1 MKMKLLLASNNR
13 KKLQELKDIL
23 QEKFDIV
30 TLAEAGVVSEPEE
43 TGKTFAENAYIKAYD
58 GMRLSGM
65 ACLADDSGLAVDA
78 LGGAPGVLS
87 ARYAG
92 EHGNDQKNN
101 ELLLKNLQG
110 VEDRSAQFVCAIC
123 LVYPDGRTVTA
134 EGQVHGQILTEPHG
148 ENGFGYDPLF
158 YVKEYDQ
165 TFAQLP
171 AEVKNRI
178 SHRAVAL
185 KQFMSQLEEKQ

>member
-30 TLAEAGVVSEPEE
+30 TLAEAGVVSEPEV
-43 TGKTFAENAYIKAYD
+43 TGKTFAENAYIRAYG

-65 ACLADDSGLAVDA
+65 ACLADDNGLAVDA
-78 LGGAPGVLS
+78 LGGAPGLLS

-101 ELLLKNLQG
+101 ELLLKNLQR

-134 EGQVHGQILTEPHG
+134 EGKVHGQILTEPHG

-165 TFAQLP
+165 TFAQLD
-171 AEVKNRI
+171 AAVKNRI
-178 SHRAVAL
+178 SHRAAAL